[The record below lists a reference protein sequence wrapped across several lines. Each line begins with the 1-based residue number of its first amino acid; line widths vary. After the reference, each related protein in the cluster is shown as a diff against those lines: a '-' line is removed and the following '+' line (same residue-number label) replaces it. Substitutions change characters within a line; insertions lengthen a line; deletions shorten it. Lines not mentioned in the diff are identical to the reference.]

1 MNNIY
6 CDCVSNHQLSALY
19 NVGSIICTMK
29 ELMDRREKSSTGI
42 SLSLP
47 LSPSI
52 AFSKSL
58 AKLKASE
65 SYGDPFFCVKKFIS
79 FSNLTNDIPTRQHI
93 NSNTMCLVGDPV
105 LTGCFHGAASA
116 HWYVRSLDGSSLMW
130 RVLMGAPKSSELDIC
145 YLGNQWSWG
154 IQILRN
160 HNFADSVDS
169 NLNAAF
175 CSIMCRSV
183 SYLSE
188 VCLGSFKSGV
198 AIEASCQI
206 TNVTNII

>member
-1 MNNIY
+1 
-6 CDCVSNHQLSALY
+6 
-19 NVGSIICTMK
+19 
-29 ELMDRREKSSTGI
+29 MDRREKSSAGI
-42 SLSLP
+42 SLSLFSLSLSLP
-47 LSPSI
+47 LSLSPSSI

-65 SYGDPFFCVKKFIS
+65 SYGDPIFYVKKIIS
-79 FSNLTNDIPTRQHI
+79 FSNLLTNDIPTRQQI

-116 HWYVRSLDGSSLMW
+116 HWYVWSLDGSSLMW
-130 RVLMGAPKSSELDIC
+130 RVLKMGAPKSSELGIC

-206 TNVTNII
+206 TNVTSTI